1 MTETY
6 TPAGA
11 APKRSP
17 RKVSIGTPIVGEKPP
32 QAALPPKPVAATAPM
47 PAIEAP
53 GDDPVAKR
61 IEEIRER
68 RKERRSVDVSGLNQ
82 KLSVPDTLKD
92 PRFQYRWVKDTQTRL
107 YEMQQKDYEFVDDKR
122 IAQDERN
129 SGVGSRIERISDERT
144 TTKPQKTFLM
154 RKPREFYE
162 EDKGKEQ
169 ARIKA
174 HEQAIQRGEVRNA
187 EGQSEPGMYV
197 PAGGMKI
204 DHGQK

>member
-1 MTETY
+1 MTRSLHCLMGVLLGAAFVTAGAQSLRDPTLPPAEAAVAGA
-6 TPAGA
+6 PAGA
-11 APKRSP
+11 STFGFD
-17 RKVSIGTPIVGEKPP
+17 SS
-32 QAALPPKPVAATAPM
+32 ATAV
-47 PAIEAP
+47 IVRN
-53 GDDPVAKR
+53 G
-61 IEEIRER
+61 
-68 RKERRSVDVSGLNQ
+68 RSYLAVG
-82 KLSVPDTLKD
+82 
-92 PRFQYRWVKDTQTRL
+92 TRL
-107 YEMQQKDYEFVDDKR
+107 YAPGEKLGQ
-122 IAQDERN
+122 A
-129 SGVGSRIERISDERT
+129 RIERISDERT

-204 DHGQK
+204 DHGRS